1 MKRVTLTVMVLAI
14 SVIFVAAVMAAEQKA
29 PGSAASAPKAEK
41 FKGVVEKV
49 DEVKKDILVKSEKEE
64 MIFSLTD
71 RTKITEGNKELT
83 FADLKNGSSVTVR
96 YKKEGDK
103 LVALR
108 ISVHMPKTTGM
119 KEKTPSERAY

>member
-1 MKRVTLTVMVLAI
+1 MP
-14 SVIFVAAVMAAEQKA
+14 AVGRAY
-29 PGSAASAPKAEK
+29 PGSSFSAFSISGDGRGEGIRGASS
-41 FKGVVEKV
+41 GGSN
-49 DEVKKDILVKSEKEE
+49 ILVKSEKEE

-71 RTKITEGNKELT
+71 RTKITVGKKELT
-83 FADLKNGSSVTVR
+83 FADLKNGSLVTVR

-119 KEKTPSERAY
+119 KEKAPSERAY

>member
-1 MKRVTLTVMVLAI
+1 MRRAMLTVMVLAI
-14 SVIFVAAVMAAEQKA
+14 SVIFVAAVMAAEQKV
-29 PGSAASAPKAEK
+29 PGSAASTPKAEK
-41 FKGVVEKV
+41 FKGVIEKV

-64 MIFSLTD
+64 MTFSLTD
-71 RTKITEGNKELT
+71 RTKITEGKKEFT

-103 LVALR
+103 WVALR

-119 KEKTPSERAY
+119 KEKAPSERAY